1 MVSSVRYAQYLAPF
15 SVLLVGVVMVF
26 MLTVTTGE
34 TWMIIQCGEDH
45 ILCEGRAGV

>member
-26 MLTVTTGE
+26 MLTVTTG
-34 TWMIIQCGEDH
+34 GNVDDH
-45 ILCEGRAGV
+45 SVW